1 MSVIDAENV
10 AVVGNI
16 QPYASDDSDTHEF
29 RPLTEEEKQNFVS
42 FADTSARQFAEEKP
56 DDATNSIE
64 DNDIS
69 PSRELLF
76 LPPTEQPLAP
86 LMDSSPL
93 EFRPNQV
100 ATRLHKQDQSVMLQ
114 FALPLLVSVIAF
126 FLVLNYPLLHF
137 SLPENNQQQT
147 EQTSASNPL
156 PVLAA
161 TPEPTSD
168 MTAPALP
175 AASVVPAV
183 EAPPATQMPA
193 TIEPALQEPPKISA
207 KSQPAARARAETPP
221 TKKQNRQQRA
231 AQLAE
236 PAWLA
241 GPAWSRDPGSFV
253 KFLYFGRVN

>member
-10 AVVGNI
+10 TVVGNI

-42 FADTSARQFAEEKP
+42 FADNSARQFADE
-56 DDATNSIE
+56 DSDLATNSIE

-69 PSRELLF
+69 PSRELLL

-93 EFRPNQV
+93 EFRSNQV
-100 ATRLHKQDQSVMLQ
+100 APCLHKQDRSVMLQ
-114 FALPLLVSVIAF
+114 FVLPLLVSVIAF

-175 AASVVPAV
+175 AAPVIPV

-193 TIEPALQEPPKISA
+193 PALQEPPQISA

>member
-16 QPYASDDSDTHEF
+16 QSYASDDSDTHEF
-29 RPLTEEEKQNFVS
+29 RPLTEEEKQNFVR
-42 FADTSARQFAEEKP
+42 FADTSSRQAAEEKP

-69 PSRELLF
+69 ASRELLF

-93 EFRPNQV
+93 EFRSNQV
-100 ATRLHKQDQSVMLQ
+100 ATCRHKQDRSVMLQ
-114 FALPLLVSVIAF
+114 FVVPLLVSVIAF

-137 SLPENNQQQT
+137 SLPVNIQQT

-175 AASVVPAV
+175 AAPVVPAV

-193 TIEPALQEPPKISA
+193 TIEPALQEPPQIST
-207 KSQPAARARAETPP
+207 KSQPVTRAKAQASPM
-221 TKKQNRQQRA
+221 KKQNHQQRA

-241 GPAWSRDPGSFV
+241 GPAWSRDAGSFMR
-253 KFLYFGRVN
+253 FLYFGRVD

>member
-1 MSVIDAENV
+1 
-10 AVVGNI
+10 
-16 QPYASDDSDTHEF
+16 
-29 RPLTEEEKQNFVS
+29 
-42 FADTSARQFAEEKP
+42 
-56 DDATNSIE
+56 
-64 DNDIS
+64 
-69 PSRELLF
+69 
-76 LPPTEQPLAP
+76 
-86 LMDSSPL
+86 SSPL
-93 EFRPNQV
+93 EFRSNQV
-100 ATRLHKQDQSVMLQ
+100 APCLHKQDRSVMLQ
-114 FALPLLVSVIAF
+114 FVLPLLVSVIAF

-193 TIEPALQEPPKISA
+193 PALQEPPQISA

-241 GPAWSRDPGSFV
+241 GP
-253 KFLYFGRVN
+253 